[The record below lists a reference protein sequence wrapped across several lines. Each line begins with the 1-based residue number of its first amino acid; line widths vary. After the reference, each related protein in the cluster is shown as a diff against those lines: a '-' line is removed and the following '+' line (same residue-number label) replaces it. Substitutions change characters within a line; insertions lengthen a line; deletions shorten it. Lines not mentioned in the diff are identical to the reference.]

1 MSLAGFEVEVER
13 TGDTG
18 LETEEMTLNMGPQ
31 HPSTHGVLRFVVKA
45 DGEVMREAVP
55 DVGYLHRSIE
65 KISEKVGYHG
75 FMPYTDRVDYVAAMF
90 CNQGW
95 GMVCEKLAG
104 IEVPKRGE
112 YCRVIAAE
120 LNRIAS
126 HLLSVATMI
135 LDIGAN
141 TPFIHAFREREKIN
155 DLLEELCGARLT
167 YNYMRI
173 GGVAW
178 DLPPGFAEHTTEF
191 LDQFE
196 PLLDEFHDL
205 ISYNKIYVKR
215 LADVA
220 PTTAEVA
227 INYNLVGPNLRASG
241 VKYDLRRDAPYS
253 VYPELEFD
261 IPVGTGEVGTV
272 GDCFDRYMLR
282 MREIKE
288 SCRIVRQCFKQIPDG
303 PVIAK
308 VPRKF
313 KPPAGDAYIRIES
326 ARGDMGWYCVSDG
339 SEFPYRTHVRTGS
352 FSAMSVINLL
362 SRGLMI
368 ADLVALI
375 ASLDIVA
382 PEVDR

>member
-1 MSLAGFEVEVER
+1 MSMVGFEVEVEQV
-13 TGDTG
+13 GSG

-45 DGEVMREAVP
+45 DGEVMREAIP

-95 GMVCEKLAG
+95 GMACEKLAG

-126 HLLSVATMI
+126 HLLSVGTMI
-135 LDIGAN
+135 LDIGAM
-141 TPFIHAFREREKIN
+141 TPFFLAFRERETIN

-178 DLPPGFAEHTTEF
+178 DLPPEFAEKTLAF
-191 LDQFE
+191 LERFE
-196 PLLDEFHDL
+196 LALAEHQDL
-205 ISYNKIYVKR
+205 IARNTIYIGR
-215 LADVA
+215 CAGVA
-220 PTTAEVA
+220 TISAENAV
-227 INYNLVGPNLRASG
+227 NYNLVGPNLRACG
-241 VKYDLRRDAPYS
+241 VRYDVRRDEPYS

-261 IPVGTGEVGTV
+261 VPVGTGEIGVV
-272 GDCFDRYMLR
+272 GDSYSRYTVR
-282 MREIKE
+282 MQEMHESIK
-288 SCRIVRQCFKQIPDG
+288 ILRQCFKQIPTG

-313 KPPAGDAYIRIES
+313 KPPAGEVYVRVES
-326 ARGDMGWYCVSDG
+326 ARGDMGWYAVSDG
-339 SEFPYRTHVRTGS
+339 TEFPYRCKVRTGS
-352 FSAMSVINLL
+352 FAAMGIIEEI
-362 SRGLMI
+362 SRGLML
-368 ADLVALI
+368 ADLVTVI

>member
-1 MSLAGFEVEVER
+1 MSLAGFEVEVEQI
-13 TGDTG
+13 GKAG

-45 DGEVMREAVP
+45 DGEVMREAIP

-65 KISEKVGYHG
+65 KIAEKVGYHG

-95 GMVCEKLAG
+95 GMACERLAD
-104 IEVPKRGE
+104 IQVPKRGE

-126 HLLSVATMI
+126 HLLSVGTMV
-135 LDIGAN
+135 LDIGAI
-141 TPFIHAFREREKIN
+141 TPFFHAFREREKIN

-178 DLPPGFAEHTTEF
+178 DLPPGYPEKVLAFLEKLESLIAEYDS
-191 LDQFE
+191 LV
-196 PLLDEFHDL
+196 
-205 ISYNKIYVKR
+205 SGNKIYIGR
-215 LADVA
+215 CANVA
-220 PTTAEVA
+220 TITAEEAV
-227 INYNLVGPNLRASG
+227 NYNLVGPNLRASG
-241 VKYDLRRDAPYS
+241 VRYVVRRDEPYS
-253 VYPELEFD
+253 VYPELEFEV
-261 IPVGTGEVGTV
+261 PVGTGVVGSV
-272 GDCFDRYMLR
+272 GDSFDRYWVR
-282 MREIKE
+282 IQEIKE
-288 SCRIVRQCFKQIPDG
+288 SIKILRQAFRQMPDG

-313 KPPAGDAYIRIES
+313 KPPAGDVYIRVES
-326 ARGDMGWYCVSDG
+326 ARGDMGWYAVSDG
-339 SEFPYRTHVRTGS
+339 SEYPYRCKVRTGS
-352 FSAMSVINLL
+352 FAAMAIIDKA
-362 SRGLMI
+362 SRGLML
-368 ADLVALI
+368 ADLVTVI

>member
-1 MSLAGFEVEVER
+1 MSLVGFEVEVEQA
-13 TGDTG
+13 GKSG

-45 DGEVMREAVP
+45 DGEVMRQAIP

-95 GMVCEKLAG
+95 GMVTEKLAG

-126 HLLSVATMI
+126 HLLSVGTMV
-135 LDIGAN
+135 LDIGAI
-141 TPFIHAFREREKIN
+141 TPFFHAFREREKIN
-155 DLLEELCGARLT
+155 DLIEELCGARLT
-167 YNYMRI
+167 YNYMRV

-178 DLPPGFAEHTTEF
+178 DLPPGFEEKVTAF
-191 LDQFE
+191 LDRFG
-196 PLLDEFHDL
+196 PMMDEYNDL
-205 ISYNKIYVKR
+205 ISDNKIYIGR
-215 LADVA
+215 CANVA
-220 PTTAEVA
+220 VISAEDA

-241 VKYDLRRDAPYS
+241 VRYDVRRDEPYS

-261 IPVGTGEVGTV
+261 VPVGTGEVGVV
-272 GDCFDRYMLR
+272 GDSLARYR
-282 MREIKE
+282 VRIDEIRESVKIL
-288 SCRIVRQCFKQIPDG
+288 RQCFKQIPDG

-308 VPRKF
+308 VPRKL
-313 KPPAGDAYIRIES
+313 KPPKGDAYIRVES
-326 ARGDMGWYCVSDG
+326 ARGDMGWYAVSDG
-339 SEFPYRTHVRTGS
+339 TDYPYRCKVRTGS
-352 FSAMSVINLL
+352 FAAMSIIDKV
-362 SRGLMI
+362 SCGLML
-368 ADLVALI
+368 ADLVTVI

>member
-1 MSLAGFEVEVER
+1 MSLAGFEIDIER
-13 TGDTG
+13 DGSAG

-45 DGEVMREAVP
+45 DGEVMREAIP

-95 GMVCEKLAG
+95 AMTCEKLAG

-126 HLLSVATMI
+126 HLLFGATMI
-135 LDIGAN
+135 LDIGAA
-141 TPFIHAFREREKIN
+141 TPFVYAFRERERIN
-155 DLLEELCGARLT
+155 DLLEQLCGARLT

-178 DLPPGFAEHTTEF
+178 DLSPGFADKTREF
-191 LDQFE
+191 IDTFE
-196 PLLDEFHDL
+196 PALAEFNDL
-205 ISYNKIYVKR
+205 ITSNTIYVER
-215 LADVA
+215 LANIA
-220 PTTAEVA
+220 PISAERAVS
-227 INYNLVGPNLRASG
+227 YNLVGPNLRASG
-241 VKYDLRRDAPYS
+241 VRYDVRRDAPYS
-253 VYPELEFD
+253 IYPELAFD
-261 IPVGTGEVGTV
+261 IPVGSGEVGTV
-272 GDCFDRYMLR
+272 GDCFDRYIVR
-282 MREIKE
+282 IREMQE
-288 SCRIVRQCFKQIPDG
+288 SCRLLRQCFDQIPDG

-313 KPPAGDAYIRIES
+313 KPPAGDAAVRIES
-326 ARGDMGWYCVSDG
+326 ARGDMHWYCVSDG
-339 SEFPYRTHVRTGS
+339 TEFPYRTHIRTGS
-352 FSAMSVINLL
+352 FGAMSIVNEA

-375 ASLDIVA
+375 ASLDVVA

>member
-1 MSLAGFEVEVER
+1 MSLTGFEVEVER
-13 TGDTG
+13 APGTG
-18 LETEEMTLNMGPQ
+18 LATEEMTLNMGPQ

-45 DGEVMREAVP
+45 DGEVMIQAIP

-95 GMVCEKLAG
+95 GMVCEKLGG

-120 LNRIAS
+120 FNRIAS
-126 HLLSVATMI
+126 HLLSVGTMV
-135 LDIGAN
+135 LDIGAA
-141 TPFIHAFREREKIN
+141 TPFFHAFREREKIN

-178 DLPPGFAEHTTEF
+178 DLPPEFAEKCLHF
-191 LDQFE
+191 LARLE
-196 PLLDEFHDL
+196 PMMAEYNDL
-205 ISYNKIYVKR
+205 ITVNKLYLER
-215 LADVA
+215 CADVA
-220 PTTAEVA
+220 VISAAEA

-241 VKYDLRRDAPYS
+241 VKYDVRRDLPYS

-261 IPVGTGEVGTV
+261 VPIGRGEEGTT
-272 GDCFDRYMLR
+272 GDSFDRYICR
-282 MREIKE
+282 IREIQE
-288 SCRIVRQCFKQIPDG
+288 SIKILRQCFKQIPDG

-313 KPPAGDAYIRIES
+313 KPPAGDAYVRVES
-326 ARGDMGWYCVSDG
+326 ARGDMGWYAVSDG
-339 SEFPYRTHVRTGS
+339 TEFPYRCKIRTGS
-352 FSAMSVINLL
+352 FAAMAIIDNV
-362 SRGLMI
+362 SRGLML
-368 ADLVALI
+368 ADLVTVI